1 MHYTEKFITLLEEI
15 VDQKTSIPVT
25 FAEDMQKALSPYMQN
40 RANGIDR
47 IIAVKNKIRNLSTNP
62 SEAEIKTRKKFNFT
76 AEDFGEKKKMPTIV
90 PPVDTP
96 IVGEVTK
103 IETTNHDKI
112 LDIYTGELAKA
123 KANFKTV
130 KDFIDHCA
138 KLEIVIDPAKN
149 KTMESAYKVFHAA
162 AKKILGF

>member
-1 MHYTEKFITLLEEI
+1 MHYTEKFISLLEEI
-15 VDQKTSIPVT
+15 VDQKELVPVT
-25 FAEDMQKALSPYMQN
+25 FAEDMQKALTPYMQN

-47 IIAVKNKIRNLSTNP
+47 IIAVKNKIRNASQNP
-62 SEAEIKTRKKFNFT
+62 STTEIQTRKKFIFT
-76 AEDFGEKKKMPTIV
+76 ADDFGEKKKLPTIV

-96 IVGEVTK
+96 IVGKETK
-103 IETTNHDKI
+103 IETTNHDQI

-130 KDFIDHCA
+130 KEFIDKCGT
-138 KLEIVIDPAKN
+138 LGIVIDPAKN
-149 KTMESAYKVFHAA
+149 KTIEQAFKVFNGS